1 MKDVISTEPNGKGD
15 HLGHWCKLVFRKT
28 PNEKTGTSVRYP
40 IRYGRVGGKSIWVEK
55 EVADMMLAWEM
66 ATAKGAWVTVSDD
79 IIAEVKKEAGL
90 EMKKQH
96 QGVDNFGKYFEEEK
110 EIGKYMFNKFREALK
125 KV

>member
-1 MKDVISTEPNGKGD
+1 
-15 HLGHWCKLVFRKT
+15 
-28 PNEKTGTSVRYP
+28 
-40 IRYGRVGGKSIWVEK
+40 
-55 EVADMMLAWEM
+55 MMLAWDM

-79 IIAEVKKEAGL
+79 IINEVKKEGSL

-96 QGVDNFGKYFEEEK
+96 QGMDNFSKYFEEEK